1 MQVYIGPFPEGN
13 EPRQESIEIHNYDSW
28 NAFETIAKVAYPIL
42 VQLKATKHGYALVSV
57 EDAPGIDLEPDEVE
71 SGYSESRWDYV
82 LDEIIWTMKEL
93 AENEPS
99 APSYDTMKSPLQDFN
114 EYIQEYKV
122 YNARLQKGCELFG
135 KYFRNLW
142 D

>member
-1 MQVYIGPFPEGN
+1 MKIHLGPYTDSD
-13 EPRQESIEIHNYDSW
+13 EPRLESIEIHKYDSW

-42 VQLKATKHGYALVSV
+42 VQLKATKQGYALVSA
-57 EDAPGIDLEPDEVE
+57 EDAPGIDLKPSEVE
-71 SGYSESRWDYV
+71 GGYSEARWDYV

-93 AENEPS
+93 AQNEPS
-99 APSYDTMKSPLQDFN
+99 APSYDTMNFN
-114 EYIQEYKV
+114 SNWLLDLKV
-122 YNARLQKGCELFG
+122 YNTRIQKGCELFG

>member
-1 MQVYIGPFPEGN
+1 MKIYLGPYTDSD
-13 EPRQESIEIHNYDSW
+13 EPRLESIEIHKYDSW

-42 VQLKATKHGYALVSV
+42 VQLKATKQGYALVSA
-57 EDAPGIDLEPDEVE
+57 EDAPGIDLKPSEVE
-71 SGYSESRWDYV
+71 GGYSEARWDYV

-93 AENEPS
+93 AQNAPS
-99 APSYDTMKSPLQDFN
+99 APSYDTMNSDLSNWQAV
-114 EYIQEYKV
+114 YKA
-122 YNARLQKGCELFG
+122 YNARIQKGCELFG

>member
-1 MQVYIGPFPEGN
+1 MKIHLGPYTDSD
-13 EPRQESIEIHNYDSW
+13 EPRLESIEIHKYDSW
-28 NAFETIAKVAYPIL
+28 NALETIAKVAHPIL
-42 VQLKATKHGYALVSV
+42 VQLKATKQGYALVSA
-57 EDAPGIDLEPDEVE
+57 EDAPGIDLKPSEVE
-71 SGYSESRWDYV
+71 TGYSEARWDYV

-99 APSYDTMKSPLQDFN
+99 APSYDTMNFN
-114 EYIQEYKV
+114 SNWLKDLKV
-122 YNARLQKGCELFG
+122 YNTRIQKGCELFG

>member
-1 MQVYIGPFPEGN
+1 MKIHLGPYTDSD
-13 EPRQESIEIHNYDSW
+13 EPRLESIEIHKYDSW
-28 NAFETIAKVAYPIL
+28 NAFETIAKIAYPIL
-42 VQLKATKHGYALVSV
+42 AQLKATKQGYALVSA
-57 EDAPGIDLEPDEVE
+57 EDAPGIALKPSEVE
-71 SGYSESRWDYV
+71 GGYSEARWDYV

-99 APSYDTMKSPLQDFN
+99 APSYDTMNFN
-114 EYIQEYKV
+114 SNWLKDLKV
-122 YNARLQKGCELFG
+122 YNTRIQKGCELFG

>member
-1 MQVYIGPFPEGN
+1 MKIHLGPYTDSD
-13 EPRQESIEIHNYDSW
+13 EPRLESIEIHKYDSW

-42 VQLKATKHGYALVSV
+42 VQLKATKQGYALVSA
-57 EDAPGIDLEPDEVE
+57 EDAPGIDLKPSEVE
-71 SGYSESRWDYV
+71 LGYSESRWDYV

-99 APSYDTMKSPLQDFN
+99 APSYDTMDFN
-114 EYIQEYKV
+114 SNLFEDYKS
-122 YNARLQKGCELFG
+122 YNARIQKGCELFG

>member
-1 MQVYIGPFPEGN
+1 MKIHLGPYPDSD
-13 EPRQESIEIHNYDSW
+13 EPRLESIEIHKYDSW

-42 VQLKATKHGYALVSV
+42 VQLKATKQGYALASA
-57 EDAPGIDLEPDEVE
+57 EDAPGIDLKPSEVE
-71 SGYSESRWDYV
+71 SGYSEARWDYV

-99 APSYDTMKSPLQDFN
+99 APSYDTMKSDLSNWQFV
-114 EYIQEYKV
+114 YKA
-122 YNARLQKGCELFG
+122 YNARIQKGCELFG

>member
-1 MQVYIGPFPEGN
+1 MKIHLGPYTDSD
-13 EPRQESIEIHNYDSW
+13 EPRLESIEIHKYDSW

-42 VQLKATKHGYALVSV
+42 VQLKATKQGYALVSA
-57 EDAPGIDLEPDEVE
+57 EDAPGIALKPSEVE
-71 SGYSESRWDYV
+71 GGYSEARWDYV

-93 AENEPS
+93 AQNEPS
-99 APSYDTMKSPLQDFN
+99 APSYDTMNSNLNWLEDL
-114 EYIQEYKV
+114 KV
-122 YNARLQKGCELFG
+122 YNTRIQKGCELFG